1 MKSILTVL
9 GSFLFSVFVE
19 GFIRVIIIFYH
30 KGEFSIF
37 GISTLPGVSWA
48 IIILVSILIVSWLSG
63 MLAVTI
69 SGFAPVE
76 HLLFLAALFM
86 LWRATEIFNIYN
98 SDPLWY
104 LILSVFASSGG
115 LFLAYLTQKSHVK
128 AS

>member
-1 MKSILTVL
+1 MKSILTVF

-69 SGFAPVE
+69 TGFAPVK
-76 HLLFLAALFM
+76 HLLFLAVLF
-86 LWRATEIFNIYN
+86 LFWRATEISKIYT

-104 LILSVFASSGG
+104 LILSVAVSFGG
-115 LFLAYLTQKSHVK
+115 LYLAYLTQKSHVK

>member
-1 MKSILTVL
+1 MKSFLTVF

-37 GISTLPGVSWA
+37 GISSLPGVSWA

-63 MLAVTI
+63 MLTI
-69 SGFAPVE
+69 TITGFAPVK
-76 HLLFLAALFM
+76 HLLSLAVLFM
-86 LWRATEIFNIYN
+86 LWRATEIINIYS

-104 LILSVFASSGG
+104 LILSVIVSSGG
-115 LFLAYLTQKSHVK
+115 LYLAYLTQKSNVK